1 MVARLTAEA
10 DQAPGHVEKKGVI
23 DQLTVSLPIL
33 WRLNIPVSSHHML
46 KTSES
51 VRTTAGSIGPPVS
64 EHRALSKDTLDI
76 GGLLV

>member
-33 WRLNIPVSSHHML
+33 WR
-46 KTSES
+46 S
-51 VRTTAGSIGPPVS
+51 VIAYQCYHKNFVHPSCHNELG
-64 EHRALSKDTLDI
+64 
-76 GGLLV
+76 